1 MSLPRCRKT
10 KATIRYD
17 LVADELENILR
28 IEIGRYGIEKHRP
41 IAGTGSAGALRGRSW
56 VDNLVLGM

>member
-41 IAGTGSAGALRGRSW
+41 IAGTGSSRPFAVGRGGWIIW
-56 VDNLVLGM
+56 VL